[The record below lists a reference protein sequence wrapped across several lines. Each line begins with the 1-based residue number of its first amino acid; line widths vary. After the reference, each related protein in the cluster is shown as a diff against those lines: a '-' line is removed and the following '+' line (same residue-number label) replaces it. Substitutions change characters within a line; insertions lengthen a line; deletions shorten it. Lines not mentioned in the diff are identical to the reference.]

1 MTAGRLLVF
10 EDRDGNGDQF
20 SLQVPADMTAWR
32 VDAFLDFIA
41 QDQWQRQEA
50 GYLAQPI
57 DTFHFEHLRLMLTA
71 PEITFNRP
79 ITFSQ
84 HDHSLDR
91 GDSFDLSDAVNI
103 IALSRCRDHNRPSLA
118 SLSISQAGQRAFLS
132 CQSQV
137 ISSFDRAFDFGIHPI
152 CGLDGSAIES
162 LTQLLGCFDETLD
175 EANQIRFFYRVAT
188 CIHALPFETL
198 SKIQAGIQFRSGWEM
213 WAMAGR
219 GWGGVCAEKTGM
231 LKFICDLLAV
241 ENRPVI
247 GSESAIPLH
256 IEAMVQRY
264 LESEGE
270 EPLPIWIQHHILEL
284 CLAGKPYLIDA
295 TGGNIPLLFLD
306 EHDAS
311 AFFSCPMRAR
321 MVYRTDRLHLA
332 RVSEWVGDALLTL
345 SQYHIPELH
354 LQYIFKQGL
363 GLSIGPSLFLGVYL
377 DWGGERSRLQQSY
390 YASLAKR
397 GGFPYPRFIHPENLD
412 AIPNENLRKQLEN
425 TLAALRVFYENKSF
439 TGDFTFVIQ
448 PILDNFWRRPR
459 VTRAVWNCVQEM
471 TTNGP

>member
-1 MTAGRLLVF
+1 MTV
-10 EDRDGNGDQF
+10 
-20 SLQVPADMTAWR
+20 WR

-41 QDQWQRQEA
+41 QGHLQRQQA
-50 GYLAQPI
+50 GYLAQPV
-57 DTFHFEHLRLMLTA
+57 DALHFEHLRLMLTA

-79 ITFSQ
+79 ISFAQ
-84 HDHSLDR
+84 HGHSLGLAD
-91 GDSFDLSDAVNI
+91 GFDLSDSVNVVSLNRCI
-103 IALSRCRDHNRPSLA
+103 DHERPPLS
-118 SLSISQAGQRAFLS
+118 SLSTCQAGQRAFAS
-132 CQSQV
+132 CQSQ
-137 ISSFDRAFDFGIHPI
+137 IIQSFDRAFDFGIHPI
-152 CGLDGSAIES
+152 LALDGTSIES
-162 LTQLLGCFDETLD
+162 LAQLVGCLEETLD
-175 EANQIRFFYRVAT
+175 EANQLRFFYRVAT
-188 CIHALPFETL
+188 VIHALPFETL

-264 LESEGE
+264 LEAEGE

-284 CLAGKPYLIDA
+284 CLAGKSYLIDA

-306 EHDAS
+306 EQDTS

-354 LQYIFKQGL
+354 LQYIFKEGL
-363 GLSIGPSLFLGVYL
+363 GLSIGPSHFLGVYL

>member
-10 EDRDGNGDQF
+10 KDCEGNGDQF
-20 SLQVPADMTAWR
+20 SLQVPADMTVWR

-41 QDQWQRQEA
+41 LGCSPRQKA

-57 DTFHFEHLRLMLTA
+57 DTLHFEHLRLMLTT

-84 HDHSLDR
+84 HDHSLGR

-103 IALSRCRDHNRPSLA
+103 VSLNRCADHDRPSLS
-118 SLSISQAGQRAFLS
+118 SLSTCQAGQRAFAS
-132 CQSQV
+132 CESQIV
-137 ISSFDRAFDFGIHPI
+137 SSFDRAFDFGINPLHA
-152 CGLDGSAIES
+152 LDGTSIDS
-162 LTQLLGCFDETLD
+162 LAQLLGGLGETLD
-175 EANQIRFFYRVAT
+175 EANQIRFFFRVAT
-188 CIHALPFETL
+188 VIHALPFETF

-231 LKFICDLLAV
+231 LKFICDLLKV

-247 GSESAIPLH
+247 GSESVIPPS
-256 IEAMVQRY
+256 IDVMVEGY

-270 EPLPIWIQHHILEL
+270 EELSIWIQHHILEMR
-284 CLAGKPYLIDA
+284 LAGKFYLVDA
-295 TGGNIPLLFLD
+295 TGGNIPLLFVD
-306 EHDAS
+306 EQDAS
-311 AFFSCPMRAR
+311 AFFRSPMRAR
-321 MVYRTDRLHLA
+321 MVYRTDRIHIA
-332 RVSEWVGDALLTL
+332 RVSEWVGEALLTL
-345 SQYHIPELH
+345 SQYHVPALH

-397 GGFPYPRFIHPENLD
+397 AGFPYPRFIHQENL
-412 AIPNENLRKQLEN
+412 AAVPNESLRKQLEN
-425 TLAALRVFYENKSF
+425 TLAALRVFYENQSF

-448 PILDNFWRRPR
+448 PILDNFWCRPR
-459 VTRAVWNCVQEM
+459 VTRSVWDCVQE
-471 TTNGP
+471 TTRNGL